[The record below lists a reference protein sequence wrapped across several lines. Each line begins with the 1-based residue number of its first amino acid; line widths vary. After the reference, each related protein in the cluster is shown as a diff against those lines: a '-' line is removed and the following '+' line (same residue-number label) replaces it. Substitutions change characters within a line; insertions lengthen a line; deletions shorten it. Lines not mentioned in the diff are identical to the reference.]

1 MCQQHSRSSIAPVM
15 RPARRPTATAVLQ
28 VSQPGRR
35 RLLGAL
41 AGLGVGGGLLG
52 CGGGSSGAS
61 GTTTSTAT
69 SAAPTDSTS
78 AATTATATAIAVD
91 PWFWA
96 TAGTT
101 TAAVVPSLSDFVQ
114 VLGSGTLTYAFHASI
129 ISSTI
134 DPVTGV
140 TADTSTSAM
149 LVPYLIG
156 RYLVTNANWKAFCNA
171 MGSGYSPSTSTTAG
185 QYWHDG
191 AYPAGK
197 ENHPVFFISYADALA
212 YCAWLETQISGYIFY
227 VPTEGEWEYAA
238 LGSHTGYSYP
248 WGTSADISYNA
259 TTGAFS
265 SPFNCNAACTEYL
278 LTSSGLTTLSYYDD
292 NTVTTLADGTTAL
305 TSDTAPL
312 AGVLAMSSSGAVT
325 GWQYDSDTNRTWA
338 DFASSDQFHSL
349 VFLYGGYSTAVGAYE
364 SGKSWCGCY
373 DMAGNACEW
382 TSTLNV
388 ASNGAESG
396 STVHCV
402 KGGSWYAT
410 AANGKSSGRG
420 EGRAPG
426 GAYHSVGLRVA
437 ARAK

>member
-1 MCQQHSRSSIAPVM
+1 M
-15 RPARRPTATAVLQ
+15 RPARRPTAFAVSP
-28 VSQPGRR
+28 VVQPGRR

-41 AGLGVGGGLLG
+41 AGLGLGSSLPG
-52 CGGGSSGAS
+52 CGGGSGSSS
-61 GTTTSTAT
+61 GTTASTAVSGT
-69 SAAPTDSTS
+69 SSDASSAAAT
-78 AATTATATAIAVD
+78 AATAITATATAVD

-96 TAGTT
+96 TAGTS

-129 ISSTI
+129 TSATT

-140 TADTSTSAM
+140 TADTSTSAT

-171 MGSGYSPSTSTTAG
+171 MGSGYHPSTSTAAG
-185 QYWHDG
+185 QYWYGG

-197 ENHPVFFISYADALA
+197 ENHPVFFVSYADALA

-238 LGSHTGYSYP
+238 LGSHSGYSYP
-248 WGTSADISYNA
+248 WGTSADIGYNA
-259 TTGAFS
+259 STGAFS
-265 SPFNCNAACTEYL
+265 APFNCNAACTEYL

-292 NTVTTLADGTTAL
+292 TTVTTLADGTTAL

-312 AGVLAMSSSGAVT
+312 SSVLAMSSSGAVT
-325 GWQYDSDTNRTWA
+325 GWQYDSDTNSTWA
-338 DFASSDQFHSL
+338 DFANSDQFHSL

-373 DMAGNACEW
+373 DMAGNAYEW

-396 STVHCV
+396 SEVHCV

-410 AANGKSSGRG
+410 AASGKSSGRG

>member
-1 MCQQHSRSSIAPVM
+1 M
-15 RPARRPTATAVLQ
+15 Q

-35 RLLGAL
+35 RLLGAM
-41 AGLGVGGGLLG
+41 AGLGLGSSLLG
-52 CGGGSSGAS
+52 CGGGSSSGSS
-61 GTTTSTAT
+61 GTTTGSSSAASKSDADSTAAA
-69 SAAPTDSTS
+69 SAAG
-78 AATTATATAIAVD
+78 TTAVAVD

-96 TAGTT
+96 TAGTS
-101 TAAVVPSLSDFVQ
+101 TAAVVPSLSDFVP
-114 VLGSGTLTYAFHASI
+114 VLASGTLNYVFHASI
-129 ISSTI
+129 ASSTT
-134 DPVTGV
+134 DPVTGA
-140 TADTSTSAM
+140 TADTSTGAT

-156 RYLVTNANWKAFCNA
+156 KYLVTNANWKAFCNA
-171 MGSGYSPSTSTTAG
+171 MGGGYHPSTAATAG
-185 QYWHDG
+185 QYWYGG

-212 YCAWLETQISGYIFY
+212 YCAWLETQISGYTFY

-248 WGTSADISYNA
+248 WGTGANIRYDA
-259 TTGAFS
+259 TDGAFA

-305 TSDTAPL
+305 THDTAPL

-325 GWQYDSDTNRTWA
+325 GWQYDGDANQAWA
-338 DFASSDQFHSL
+338 DFANSDQFRSL

-364 SGKSWCGCY
+364 AGKSWCGCY

-410 AANGKSSGRG
+410 AASGKSCGRG
-420 EGRAPG
+420 EGRAPC

-437 ARAK
+437 ARVKS